1 MSEQMLLCADMCLN
15 TFQSLFCTL
24 CHTYVTILLYNH
36 TSFNSQWRF
45 VEISMTFLVLS
56 IHHEEPL
63 PCRAVRAIVNGLVHD
78 ALAIRKVVFNAFA
91 NNHTCLTVLYPFRY
105 VSKEW
110 YVFYGSRREKPKESL
125 LISNNK
131 EVVVFFKGTR

>member
-1 MSEQMLLCADMCLN
+1 MLEQILLCVDMCPN
-15 TFQSLFCTL
+15 TFQFCIL
-24 CHTYVTILLYNH
+24 CVHIRFLYVLYNYI
-36 TSFNSQWRF
+36 SLNSQWRF

-78 ALAIRKVVFNAFA
+78 ALAIRKVVFNAFV
-91 NNHTCLTVLYPFRY
+91 NNYTCLTVLYLFRY

-110 YVFYGSRREKPKESL
+110 YVFYGSRREKPKESP
-125 LISNNK
+125 LILNNK
-131 EVVVFFKGTR
+131 EVIVFFNGTR